1 MAQLPS
7 ANQVNLL
14 KDIFTRFDLDSDG
27 SLTQLELAALFRSV
41 GLIPVGDEFDAVLAK
56 MDANGNG
63 SIEFEELLNAIL
75 PDFDEEVFV
84 NQDQL
89 MKVFQLFDKD
99 GDGSITPAELAG
111 QMAKMGL
118 PLTYRE
124 LNDLMN
130 DIDTNGDGIISFH
143 EFTAILG
150 MPASEFLGIKIS

>member
-7 ANQVNLL
+7 PNQVNLL

-41 GLIPVGDEFDAVLAK
+41 GLKPGDEIEAVLAK

-63 SIEFEELLNAIL
+63 SIEFEELVNAIL

-89 MKVFQLFDKD
+89 MRVFQLFDKD

-124 LNDLMN
+124 LNDLMKE
-130 DIDTNGDGIISFH
+130 IDTNGDGIISFH

-150 MPASEFLGIKIS
+150 MPVSEFLGLKIS